1 MLPSDAQQRKDIP
14 IYRGFIKYFPDA
26 IVEVTKL
33 SVKGSKQH
41 HGDKVWW
48 DKSKSSDEL
57 DALMRHLLEGD
68 WVCVAWRAMANLQ
81 RECDERKRTQE
92 IALKFGELYPQLC
105 PIEEAE
111 DTYSPFDFECSLY
124 IIEIKARDT
133 DYPDWVIE
141 QIKVTKNSQIAKEK
155 GKDFLYL
162 TEFGGTGYVYNI
174 TKLLARDYDFR
185 WQVKRMP
192 ETTEFSRTNWVDK
205 DVGFLLKEDAT
216 IIKLEV

>member
-1 MLPSDAQQRKDIP
+1 MKE
-14 IYRGFIKYFPDA
+14 K
-26 IVEVTKL
+26 
-33 SVKGSKQH
+33 
-41 HGDKVWW
+41 
-48 DKSKSSDEL
+48 
-57 DALMRHLLEGD
+57 
-68 WVCVAWRAMANLQ
+68 
-81 RECDERKRTQE
+81 ERK
-92 IALKFGELYPQLC
+92 IALRFGELYPQLC
-105 PIEEAE
+105 PIDEAE
-111 DTYSPFDFECSLY
+111 DTYSPFDFECGLY

-192 ETTEFSRTNWVDK
+192 ETTEFNRSNWVDK